1 MRMNETVLTL
11 YLKTYLGYLERGKES
26 FFITITDFEQE
37 LMGFLNME
45 NFPEYSMAVVSTNEY
60 SRAVALRNDPKVQK
74 IVLFTEDCTRKID
87 SLKDFQEYPF
97 FPEESQIFW
106 DCVEKA
112 CGFKTNDGR
121 HKFVNLLRR
130 EKKILAVDLFEYL
143 LLSVKNGNLSAESL
157 NEHLDMLHCFRS
169 TDPSLS
175 IPLLRKKIR
184 NSEAEVI
191 EKQLRPAI
199 SDNILDLPKRKT
211 NILINAL
218 NEGDYQK
225 IYEILDYDKDG
236 LEEAFKQTLRRKK
249 DIKKDTEEEM
259 VQYQYS
265 YEVLF
270 QEDEELSIEEI
281 EKNISGNP
289 DGWDEDDIFQMLFE
303 QAMLSYT
310 ITEME
315 YKVVDDKIED
325 ALLMVGE
332 MKLGKANES
341 FLKRELGRLQICWR
355 EMQFEEKERAKPYLL
370 NAYCE
375 SQKEFLEIYL
385 GLVKYVVINDSV
397 LEASSGE
404 LFYEKLQMLFCFE
417 RDNAIYMPFYH
428 PVMGFYY
435 MYLREI
441 FRQAIQDMESRNALL
456 KEVVLSMAEKKRI
469 FFPIRFLSYRGNLYE
484 IDCEDAYG
492 KSEIPFHNVG
502 TGIPDYQ
509 IEFSMFNKYILN
521 YIKNHPYQ
529 PELFVAIVD
538 IGDLKGIDMLFKGLN
553 KVMDAKKYV
562 LNRVT
567 IHIISRNEPEMK
579 RTLELYED
587 TFSNYPSIRF
597 KFSIRRPGEAV
608 ETQLKDIVEN
618 ADIVILADSEY
629 LYEWPRLV
637 PYTQSPN
644 SFISWAETA
653 SIEHFLEQYK
663 EGNNRFNILWE
674 TMQNA
679 SRNAN
684 NNLSIWSYR
693 EVKQRTFNLF
703 DEAVDN
709 NPQLEIIILSS
720 NTGLMRMIRQSEY
733 YGARVDRSKGKDV
746 LVLNYNKDNRRNHFV
761 YDEQMSVQLPLGNLL
776 YNIINEK
783 EMANLLSEQVRSL
796 IDRFGLQIDL
806 GENMAFHYG
815 ISTDREKI
823 QEEDWTEIKDQ
834 LEDMLNS
841 ILEYAFLQEGVL
853 AEQLKEMI
861 LRECYQRADS
871 YGQAL
876 GVYCL
881 SQMKREQWKH
891 VTHTDTDTGEI
902 TDELKDCMESIEF
915 ERIMQYLSGNQRIDE
930 SSVTRFN
937 RYYNTSVLRNIVE
950 ADEKVSLLP
959 ENMKKSAIQILKLQ

>member
-1 MRMNETVLTL
+1 MRMSETVLTL
-11 YLKTYLGYLERGKES
+11 YIKKYLEYLGSGKES

-37 LMGFLNME
+37 LMEFLNME
-45 NFPEYSMAVVSTNEY
+45 NFPEYSMAVVSANEY
-60 SRAVALRNDPKVQK
+60 SHAVALRNDPKVQK

-97 FPEESQIFW
+97 FPEESQVFW
-106 DCVEKA
+106 ECVEKA
-112 CGFKTNDGR
+112 CGFKTDDGR
-121 HKFVNLLRR
+121 HRFVNLLRR

-143 LLSVKNGNLSAESL
+143 LLSVKNGNLSAELL
-157 NEHLDMLHCFRS
+157 NGHLDMLHCFRS

-184 NSEAEVI
+184 NSDAEVI

-199 SDNILDLPKRKT
+199 SDNILDLSKRKT

-225 IYEILDYDKDG
+225 IYETLDYDKDG
-236 LEEAFKQTLRRKK
+236 LERAFKHTFKK
-249 DIKKDTEEEM
+249 NDVIKKDMEEEV

-265 YEVLF
+265 YEALLK
-270 QEDEELSIEEI
+270 EDEELSIEEV
-281 EKNISGNP
+281 EKNISGNSDER
-289 DGWDEDDIFQMLFE
+289 DGDDIFQMLFE
-303 QAMLSYT
+303 RAMLSYT
-310 ITEME
+310 ITDTE
-315 YKVVDDKIED
+315 YKATDNKIVDI
-325 ALLMVGE
+325 LSMVEE
-332 MKLGKANES
+332 MKLSKAHES
-341 FLKRELGRLQICWR
+341 FLKQELDRLQTCWR
-355 EMQFEEKERAKPYLL
+355 KMQLEEKERAKPYLL
-370 NAYCE
+370 HAYCE
-375 SQKEFLEIYL
+375 SQREFLEIYL
-385 GLVKYVVINDSV
+385 GLMKYVVINDFV

-404 LFYEKLQMLFCFE
+404 LFYEKLQMLFCIE

-435 MYLREI
+435 MHLREI
-441 FRQAIQDMESRNALL
+441 FRQAIQDIESRNALL
-456 KEVVLSMAEKKRI
+456 KEVVLSMAGKKRV

-521 YIKNHPYQ
+521 YIENHPYQ
-529 PELFVAIVD
+529 PELFVVIVD

-553 KVMDAKKYV
+553 KVTDAKKFV

-579 RTLELYED
+579 RALELYED

-597 KFSIRRPGEAV
+597 KFSVRQQGEEV
-608 ETQLKDIVEN
+608 ETKMRNIVEN

-629 LYEWPRLV
+629 LYERPRLV
-637 PYTQSPN
+637 PYTQNPN
-644 SFISWAETA
+644 SFIAWAQTA
-653 SIEHFLEQYK
+653 GIEDFLEQYR
-663 EGNNRFNILWE
+663 EGNNRFNIFWE

-679 SRNAN
+679 SRNAS

-693 EVKQRTFNLF
+693 EVKQRTFKLF
-703 DEAVDN
+703 DEAVDS

-720 NTGLMRMIRQSEY
+720 NTGLMRMIYQSEH

-746 LVLNYNKDNRRNHFV
+746 LVLDYNKDNQRNHFV
-761 YDEQMSVQLPLGNLL
+761 SDEQMSVQLPLGSLL
-776 YNIINEK
+776 YNIIDEK
-783 EMANLLSEQVRSL
+783 EMENLLSEQVRSL
-796 IDRFGLQIDL
+796 VDRFGLQIDL
-806 GENMAFHYG
+806 GKKMAFHYG
-815 ISTDREKI
+815 ISTDREKV
-823 QEEDWTEIKDQ
+823 QEEDWTEIKEQ
-834 LEDMLNS
+834 LEEMLNS

-853 AEQLKEMI
+853 AEQMKEMI

-876 GVYCL
+876 GVYYL
-881 SQMKREQWKH
+881 SQMGREQWQG
-891 VTHTDTDTGEI
+891 VTDTDIGVI
-902 TDELKDCMESIEF
+902 ADGLKDCMESIEF
-915 ERIMQYLSGNQRIDE
+915 ERIMQYLSICQGIDE

-959 ENMKKSAIQILKLQ
+959 EQMKKNALQILKQQ